1 MSQRNPMNE
10 RYQNADEHKG
20 KSRRSAASAKPVS
33 KAASSVRIEG
43 AKKPEKTGFFGQK
56 KRPQE
61 SAESRAA
68 AREERA
74 RYYDPGTPEY
84 KKWRR
89 YWWITIASALVLTI
103 LSFAMQMWLPADI
116 IWVSYVMLG
125 LGYAL
130 LIASIAI
137 DLVKVRKIRKGA
149 AASAAGSR
157 SKEATRQRKAAKAAA
172 KKAEEERAQREA
184 LDAAKRAAAKENRS
198 NPLGGLKAKF
208 AKKDSAE

>member
-20 KSRRSAASAKPVS
+20 KTRRSAASAKPAT

-43 AKKPEKTGFFGQK
+43 AKKPEKTGLFGQK

-68 AREERA
+68 SREERA
-74 RYYDPGTPEY
+74 RYYDPATPEY

-89 YWWITIASALVLTI
+89 YWWVSIAAALILTI
-103 LSFAMQMWLPADI
+103 LSFALQMWLPADLV
-116 IWVSYVMLG
+116 WVSYVLLG

-130 LIASIAI
+130 LIVSIAI
-137 DLVKVRKIRKGA
+137 DVVKVRKIRKNYA
-149 AASAAGSR
+149 ANAAGSR

-172 KKAEEERAQREA
+172 KKAEEERVEREA
-184 LDAAKRAAAKENRS
+184 LDAAKRAAAKENRTS
-198 NPLGGLKAKF
+198 PLGGLKAKF